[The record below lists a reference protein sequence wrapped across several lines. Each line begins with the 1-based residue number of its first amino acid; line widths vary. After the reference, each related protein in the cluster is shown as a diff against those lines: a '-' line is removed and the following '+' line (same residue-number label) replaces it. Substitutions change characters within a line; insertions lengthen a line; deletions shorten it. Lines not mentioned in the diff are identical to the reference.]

1 MDIKELPQ
9 KLELKWKA
17 PEIPDGRHL
26 NTEVIPVSEYLAMR
40 KRISGRH
47 AFMPKTNFAAEPLD
61 ELKEADE
68 VMKAFKGGYV
78 FSSYSMEPE
87 TLLFL
92 KSAIEMFR
100 PRVILELGSGL
111 STLVLSKAHQDVLKA
126 DKAKGVYVTI
136 EQSQALLDKLLEFS
150 DIANVRDCFTPLVF
164 PLVRYKIGDLF
175 ETDEKA
181 LPCFDLDE
189 KVLHKALGG
198 LKPDMIIIDGPMDEK
213 TLAGASFAKALTLP
227 LLSLYA
233 APGAVVLMDGA
244 YADPEIF
251 AIDQW
256 QESGIANVVGVK
268 AVGKGLMI
276 ALTGG

>member
-1 MDIKELPQ
+1 LN
-9 KLELKWKA
+9 LKWKA
-17 PEIPDGRHL
+17 PETPDGRHL
-26 NTEVIPVSEYLAMR
+26 NTEVIPISEYLAMR
-40 KRISGRH
+40 KRIAGRH
-47 AFMPKTNFAAEPLD
+47 AFMPKTNFASEPLD
-61 ELKEADE
+61 ELKETDA

-111 STLVLSKAHQDVLKA
+111 STLVLSHSHRDVLKA
-126 DKAKGVYVTI
+126 DKAEGMYVTI
-136 EQSQALLDKLLEFS
+136 EQSQELLDKLLEFS
-150 DIANVRDCFTPLVF
+150 DLAKVRNCFTPLVF
-164 PLVRYKIGDLF
+164 PLARYKIGDLF

-189 KVLHKALGG
+189 KALHKALGG

-213 TLAGASFAKALTLP
+213 TLSGASFAKALTMP

-233 APGAVVLMDGA
+233 SPNAVVLMDGA
-244 YADPEIF
+244 YGDPEIF
-251 AIDQW
+251 SMDQW
-256 QESGIANVVGVK
+256 QQSGIAHIIGVK
-268 AVGKGLMI
+268 AVGKGLMLGL
-276 ALTGG
+276 ANG